1 MASVEVSKAEAAGG
15 LESKEPSLVGKL
27 EDSVEIKSNAGDF
40 HDVFSCRP
48 HHISNVSPDN
58 IQGCGMHEGD
68 WGTPGSTIVW
78 DYVHEG
84 KKKFAKEIVEAID
97 HENYSTT
104 FKVIEGD
111 IMEYYKNFRLIV
123 KATAKKDGEGSIV
136 HWTLEY
142 EKLHENIP
150 DPTSLMEF
158 THAVSKDI
166 DLHLQEVAAAA
177 AGKNE

>member
-68 WGTPGSTIVW
+68 WGTP
-78 DYVHEG
+78 EG

-123 KATAKKDGEGSIV
+123 KATPKKDGEGSIV

-166 DLHLQEVAAAA
+166 DLHLQEVAACHGLNVLITKSCGA
-177 AGKNE
+177 